1 MITSYVNPQRS
12 LLYLSLV
19 GPLNEYSAN
28 DLVNEYYERHGED
41 LRQCILD
48 LSGAEGVDGSG
59 LNVLHR
65 IALLTQVDG
74 IEFSVVAGGS
84 TIWMRSPPGS
94 AAERSGVSPSMRCRV
109 EFATSRASDWHQ
121 SNVAKSS
128 GTHRQPARVS
138 T

>member
-28 DLVNEYYERHGED
+28 DLVNEYYERHSPD

-48 LSGAEGVDGSG
+48 LSGTEAADGSG

-74 IEFSVVAGGS
+74 IEFSAVAHGSPASVAIAEAARRFWVPLVDGGD
-84 TIWMRSPPGS
+84 TPLFR
-94 AAERSGVSPSMRCRV
+94 
-109 EFATSRASDWHQ
+109 RA
-121 SNVAKSS
+121 
-128 GTHRQPARVS
+128 G
-138 T
+138 

>member
-28 DLVNEYYERHGED
+28 DIVSEYYERHSVG

-48 LSGAEGVDGSG
+48 LSGAEAADGSG

-84 TIWMRSPPGS
+84 PAEASIAE
-94 AAERSGVSPSMRCRV
+94 AARRFWVPIVDGKDVPV
-109 EFATSRASDWHQ
+109 YKRA
-121 SNVAKSS
+121 
-128 GTHRQPARVS
+128 G
-138 T
+138 

>member
-28 DLVNEYYERHGED
+28 DLVNEYYERHTSG

-48 LSGAEGVDGSG
+48 LSGTEAVDGSG

-84 TIWMRSPPGS
+84 QAEETIAE
-94 AAERSGVSPSMRCRV
+94 AARRFWVPIVDGKDTPLYK
-109 EFATSRASDWHQ
+109 RA
-121 SNVAKSS
+121 
-128 GTHRQPARVS
+128 G
-138 T
+138 

>member
-28 DLVNEYYERHGED
+28 DLVNEYYERHSAG

-48 LSGAEGVDGSG
+48 LSGTEAADGSG

-84 TIWMRSPPGS
+84 
-94 AAERSGVSPSMRCRV
+94 AAEAAIAEAARRFWVPIVDGKDLPVYK
-109 EFATSRASDWHQ
+109 RA
-121 SNVAKSS
+121 
-128 GTHRQPARVS
+128 G
-138 T
+138 

>member
-48 LSGAEGVDGSG
+48 LSGAEGADGSG

-74 IEFSVVAGGS
+74 IEFSVIAGGS
-84 TIWMRSPPGS
+84 TCE
-94 AAERSGVSPSMRCRV
+94 AAIAEAARRFWVALVDGKDVP
-109 EFATSRASDWHQ
+109 FFKRA
-121 SNVAKSS
+121 
-128 GTHRQPARVS
+128 G
-138 T
+138 

>member
-12 LLYLSLV
+12 LLYLALV

-28 DLVNEYYERHGED
+28 DLVNEYYERHGTE

-48 LSGAEGVDGSG
+48 LSGTEAADGSG

-84 TIWMRSPPGS
+84 PVEEPIAE
-94 AAERSGVSPSMRCRV
+94 AARRFWVPLVDGKDVPLYK
-109 EFATSRASDWHQ
+109 RA
-121 SNVAKSS
+121 
-128 GTHRQPARVS
+128 G
-138 T
+138 